1 MKTLRLIGILA
12 VLTCFLAACDNQT
25 SSIGL
30 GLTDQLGTDFTDTVT
45 LQAYSILE
53 DTINTTN
60 TSANLI
66 GHLHDPVF
74 GDLTAS
80 TYAQF
85 DLSGASVNFGD
96 HPVVD
101 SVVLSLQLSSWY
113 GDTTSQVGIRV
124 YQLTEPFSS
133 ETNYY
138 NTSTLSFDPT
148 PLNYAQTGYAIQ
160 PNTSVIVDTG
170 NYSAHL
176 RIRLTQTFGQYL
188 LDNQDRMANSS
199 SFQEFFKGLCISAV
213 SHTGSTGYVLLTNM
227 TSSLSSIVL
236 YYHNESSGTTKYTF
250 PCDAECCRF
259 THFDHDYTASSN
271 VSFIQEV
278 LQGDPSVGATH
289 LFAQATGGVKT
300 RIAFPHLKDAFKSLD
315 NRVVINRAELIIKNL
330 SPYEE
335 HLLPPAAL
343 TLQGIKSDG
352 SITYLPDDEYYTSSS
367 HFGGSYDKDK
377 HEYRFRITR
386 YVQDLIQGNGDL
398 TDSINLVV
406 RGSAVRANRLIFGG
420 TNLDNDQRLR
430 LEISYTTF

>member
-30 GLTDQLGTDFTDTVT
+30 GLTDQLGTDFSDTVT
-45 LQAYSILE
+45 VKAYSILE

-96 HPVVD
+96 NPAVD
-101 SVVLSLQLSSWY
+101 SVVLTLQLSSWY

-124 YQLTEPFSS
+124 YQLTESFSS
-133 ETNYY
+133 EANYY
-138 NTSTLSFDPT
+138 NTSTLSYDPT
-148 PLNYAQTGYAIQ
+148 PLNHIQTGYDIQ
-160 PNTSVIVDTG
+160 PCTPVIVDTG

-176 RIRLTQTFGQYL
+176 RIRLSQAFGQYL
-188 LDNQDRMANSS
+188 LDNQDRMVSSS

-213 SHTGSTGYVLLTNM
+213 SHTGPTGYVLLTNM
-227 TSSLSSIVL
+227 TSSLSNIVL
-236 YYHNESSGTTKYTF
+236 YYHNENSGTVKYTF
-250 PCDAECCRF
+250 PCDAECTRF
-259 THFDHDYTASSN
+259 THFDHNYAASSN
-271 VSFIQEV
+271 THFIQEV
-278 LQGDPSVGATH
+278 LQGDPSVGATR

-300 RIAFPHLKDAFKSLD
+300 RIVFPHLKDAFASLV
-315 NRVVINRAELIIKNL
+315 NRVVINRAELVVKDL
-330 SPYEE
+330 SPDEE
-335 HLLPPAAL
+335 SLLPPAAL
-343 TLQGIKSDG
+343 TLQGIKPDG
-352 SITYLPDDEYYTSSS
+352 NVTFLPDDEYYTSSS
-367 HFGGSYDKDK
+367 HFGGSYDKIA

-386 YVQDLIQGNGDL
+386 YVQELIQGNSDL